1 MFLDLWG
8 KLPVQFAPWSLSVGP
23 NGHRPATVRVE
34 PLHVWTTVTRETC
47 WSIAC
52 KALHTTR
59 ADAIRERR
67 ASARE
72 EKRKELRRLWTAN
85 RAGRLAGPPKREPR
99 FPLPHLTSEE
109 KLTLDTTT
117 RPYTLLDYLY
127 RLRIRTNYVD
137 SAMFTDGPEDPSESV
152 SVRVALLNIVS
163 TSLHV
168 TERLLS
174 TAPDGKHALGEW
186 AERWC
191 AANVPADMPF
201 GVSQRTPYLLGT

>member
-1 MFLDLWG
+1 
-8 KLPVQFAPWSLSVGP
+8 
-23 NGHRPATVRVE
+23 
-34 PLHVWTTVTRETC
+34 
-47 WSIAC
+47 
-52 KALHTTR
+52 
-59 ADAIRERR
+59 
-67 ASARE
+67 
-72 EKRKELRRLWTAN
+72 LRRLWTAN